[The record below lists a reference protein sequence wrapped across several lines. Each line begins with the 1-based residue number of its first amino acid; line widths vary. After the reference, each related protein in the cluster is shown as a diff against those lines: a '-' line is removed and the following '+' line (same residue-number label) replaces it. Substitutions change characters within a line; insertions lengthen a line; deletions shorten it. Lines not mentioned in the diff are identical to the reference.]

1 MGVVLIYNFAQ
12 HYRTNIFTLMDQNMD
27 VDFVFGDHYLNV
39 KKMDYSLLK
48 HNVTEVRNIHIGPI
62 IWQSGTVGLVF
73 KKYKKYIMLGEPMNI
88 SSWLILLLGR
98 LMGKKIY
105 FWTHGW
111 YGKETRAKAIIKKI
125 YFGMAKGT
133 LLYGNYARELMI
145 QEGLNPKKLTTIHN
159 SLMYD
164 EQLPVRNSLKKS
176 AVYSNH
182 FQNDLPTIV
191 FVGRLTPIKKLDLIL
206 KAQAICKEKQVLFNV
221 AYIGDGSVIDSLKN
235 LANELNLTNNVWF
248 YGATY
253 DEKELSQLLYD
264 ADLCV
269 APGNIGLTAMHAM
282 VYGCPCISHNDFKWQ
297 MPEFEA
303 IKDGVTG
310 SFFERDNTES
320 LAGSIANWFALH
332 ADDRDAVRAACFK
345 EIDENWNPHKQLEI
359 IKKAIGE

>member
-1 MGVVLIYNFAQ
+1 MEVVLIYNFAQ
-12 HYRTNIFTLMDQNMD
+12 HYRANIFTLMDQNMD

-48 HNVTEVRNIHIGPI
+48 HKVTEVKNCHMGPFS
-62 IWQSGTVGLVF
+62 WQKGTVSLVL
-73 KKYKKYIMLGEPMNI
+73 KKYKTFIILGNPMNI
-88 SSWLILLLGR
+88 STWLVLLLGR
-98 LMGKKIY
+98 IIGKKIY

-125 YFGMAKGT
+125 YFGMANGT

-176 AVYSNH
+176 VIYSDH

-221 AYIGDGSVIDSLKN
+221 AYIGDGSVIDTLKN
-235 LANELNLTNNVWF
+235 VANELNLSNNVWF

-310 SFFERDNTES
+310 SFFERDNAES
-320 LAGSIANWFALH
+320 LADSIAKWFALH
-332 ADDRDAVRAACFK
+332 TEDRESVRAACYK
-345 EIDENWNPHKQLEI
+345 EIDDNWNPHKQLEI
-359 IKKAIGE
+359 IKKTIGG